1 MIQQTKPCSDDYFV
15 ELEIL
20 GARITPKD
28 IEDYEQ
34 AVDKYEEEM
43 SDWEL
48 NQEINSLRGF
58 TKPKAPNPLGS
69 ELSYTKLHINLGYI
83 VIRNWTADFDTTNNE
98 EIIVAQT
105 VDPDTGISEHLNI
118 KMSKQ
123 EWINLLTN
131 LGATIV

>member
-1 MIQQTKPCSDDYFV
+1 MNKPCKDDYFV

-20 GARITPKD
+20 GAQITPKD

-34 AVDKYEEEM
+34 AMEKYEDDM

-48 NQEINSLRGF
+48 NQEINSLRGLQ
-58 TKPKAPNPLGS
+58 KPKAPNPLGS
-69 ELSYTKLHINLGYI
+69 DLSYTKLYINLGYL
-83 VIRNWTADFDTTNNE
+83 VIRNWTSDFDTINNE

-118 KMSKQ
+118 KMSK
-123 EWINLLTN
+123 EKWLNLLN
-131 LGATIV
+131 ELGATIV